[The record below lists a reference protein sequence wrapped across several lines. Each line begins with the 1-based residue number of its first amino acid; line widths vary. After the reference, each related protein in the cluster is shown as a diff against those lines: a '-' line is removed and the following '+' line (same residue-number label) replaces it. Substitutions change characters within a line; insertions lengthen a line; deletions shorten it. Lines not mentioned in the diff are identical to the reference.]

1 VTYTNE
7 TDRIAVVQSEQNPL
21 SRIDAETETVTVNG
35 HDAEYIER
43 DEGGVVF
50 WEADG
55 LTYAVAGSVD
65 RETLIEVASSLDA

>member
-1 VTYTNE
+1 
-7 TDRIAVVQSEQNPL
+7 
-21 SRIDAETETVTVNG
+21 VTVNG

-65 RETLIEVASSLDA
+65 KETLIEVASSLDA